1 MAPHTIAAPMAI
13 ANSISPKQIIGFFLC
28 GWSGKYPSF
37 LGYFSMCNLGPVPL
51 RKVRDENQ
59 HRRSVFWCRLY
70 WLPFGHGCLVS
81 MKMLTIVVSHNIA
94 SSHMKTGVRPVI
106 ASNNMNKVIGFL

>member
-1 MAPHTIAAPMAI
+1 
-13 ANSISPKQIIGFFLC
+13 
-28 GWSGKYPSF
+28 
-37 LGYFSMCNLGPVPL
+37 
-51 RKVRDENQ
+51 
-59 HRRSVFWCRLY
+59 
-70 WLPFGHGCLVS
+70 LPFGHGCLVS